1 MWGGWGGSWETMN
14 PDHRRHAAYVM
25 NKMAP
30 GIEGTDRTDRYFR
43 LIYEALA

>member
-1 MWGGWGGSWETMN
+1 MN
-14 PDHRRHAAYVM
+14 PDHRATAAYVM

-30 GIEGTDRTDRYFR
+30 GIEGSDRTTRYFN